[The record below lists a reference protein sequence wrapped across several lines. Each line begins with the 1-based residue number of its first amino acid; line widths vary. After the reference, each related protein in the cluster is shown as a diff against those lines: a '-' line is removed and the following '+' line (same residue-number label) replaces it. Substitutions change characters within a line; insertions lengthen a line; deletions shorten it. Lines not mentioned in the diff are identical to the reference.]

1 MYVAQYRPTPV
12 RMVTRDEDGVGG
24 NNTGDVTV
32 TVLDAAGTTVATGI
46 AANDGGNGTGA
57 HAYIPGTSITNT
69 LGTYTIRFSYV
80 LTGVTYRTEVPYT
93 VYGQHLFE
101 IADLR
106 AYAPE
111 LASAG
116 DYPAGEIRSAR
127 DAATDR
133 LERAAQVAFST
144 RATTVTLDGTGTH
157 HLLLPHTAVTA
168 ITGVEIDGED
178 VADLTNLSVYPD
190 GRLIWT
196 DGTIWT
202 AGSENIVIDLEH
214 GYDTVPEP
222 VKRAAMLLA
231 LEYLVP
237 SALPPRAM
245 SQSTDL
251 GEFRISIANP
261 DAGRYTGIPEVDAVV
276 AEFGMRRPVIA

>member
-1 MYVAQYRPTPV
+1 MYVAQYRPAAV
-12 RMVTRDEDGVGG
+12 SIVCRDEDGVAAAP
-24 NNTGDVTV
+24 TGSVAV
-32 TVLDAAGTTVATGI
+32 TVLHPDGSTHTTGSATAGE
-46 AANDGGNGTGA
+46 GTGVY
-57 HAYIPGTSITNT
+57 AYTPGTGVTNT
-69 LGTYTIRFSYV
+69 LGDWTVRFVYTIS
-80 LTGVTYRTEVPYT
+80 GVQYRTDVPYT
-93 VYGQHLFE
+93 VYGRHLFE

-111 LASAG
+111 LRSDG
-116 DYPAGEIRSAR
+116 DYPAAEIRSAR

-133 LERAAQVAFST
+133 LERAAQVAFSS
-144 RATTVTLDGTGTH
+144 RSTTVTLDGTGTH
-157 HLLLPHTAVTA
+157 GLLLPHTQVTA
-168 ITGVEIDGED
+168 INAIEIDGD
-178 VADLTNLSVYPD
+178 QVADLTYLSIYPD

-196 DGTIWT
+196 DGTVWT
-202 AGSENIVIDLEH
+202 YGSENITIDLDH
-214 GYDTVPEP
+214 GYETVPEP

-231 LEYLVP
+231 VEYLVP